1 MEGIPIKTYR
11 LPFATFLLA
20 CVIQAG
26 AGAQATAPLKIDH
39 LTFPA
44 KIDGATYTLEATIY
58 RPDDGKAHPLIVMNH
73 GRDGK
78 YPPVN
83 EHESMGYGELNG
95 AFAGRGYV
103 SMMLVR
109 RGYGLS
115 QGPDAELK
123 ATAVASGL
131 EAAKDIRAAVDYM
144 REQSYVLRDKVAIV
158 GHSQG
163 GWAAIASASVEME
176 GVVGAVNLC
185 GGTNYAAMGD
195 GRVTGEVRSHW
206 IRTCGEFG
214 RSAVIPMLWIYAENE
229 RILTPESMRNMHQ
242 AYQAAGGRARLVIK
256 PPYGTNGHLIVAQPE
271 LFIGDIME
279 FFAEIG
285 LVE

>member
-1 MEGIPIKTYR
+1 MAI
-11 LPFATFLLA
+11 LLA
-20 CVIQAG
+20 WVFRAG
-26 AGAQATAPLKIDH
+26 AGAQAAAPLKMDR

-44 KIDGATYTLEATIY
+44 KIDGATYTLEAMVY

-73 GRDGK
+73 GRNGMHPPA
-78 YPPVN
+78 YPN
-83 EHESMGYGELNG
+83 ESMSYGELNG
-95 AFAGRGYV
+95 AFADRGYV

-109 RGYGLS
+109 RGYGRS

-123 ATAVASGL
+123 ETAVESGY

-144 REQSYVLRDKVAIV
+144 REQTYVLRDKVAVV

-163 GWAAIASASVEME
+163 GWAAITAASVKME
-176 GVVGAVNLC
+176 GVMGAVNLC

-195 GRVTGEVRSHW
+195 GRVTEEVRSHW
-206 IRTCGEFG
+206 IRACGEFG

-229 RILTPESMRNMHQ
+229 QILTPESMRSMYQ
-242 AYQAAGGRARLVIK
+242 AYQAAGGRAKLVIK
-256 PPYGTNGHLIVAQPE
+256 PPYGTNGHLIIAQPE
-271 LFIGDIME
+271 LFMGDIMD

-285 LVE
+285 MVE